1 MRIRTAEPDDVTAVL
16 ALWKAAAAEPS
27 HTDDVGSLQRLIAHD
42 PAALLVAD
50 VDGDIGGS
58 IIAAWDGWRGS
69 VYRLAIAPSQR
80 RQGLGRRL
88 LRAAETRLDTVG
100 ALRRQAI
107 VVASDAP
114 ATGFWRSTDWEEQTD
129 RQRFTS
135 G

>member
-58 IIAAWDGWRGS
+58 IIAAGEAASTAW
-69 VYRLAIAPSQR
+69 PSPR
-80 RQGLGRRL
+80 HS
-88 LRAAETRLDTVG
+88 AARD
-100 ALRRQAI
+100 
-107 VVASDAP
+107 
-114 ATGFWRSTDWEEQTD
+114 
-129 RQRFTS
+129 
-135 G
+135 